1 MIFTRNQLE
10 EILKIIDSNIIQ
22 YSVGILGTDI
32 LSKDDKSLLKNF
44 GVDINKLD
52 QDFPEYIKM
61 YHWGRLSQILGNL
74 NASNVEYKD
83 FIKYLKMGQYDPLTS
98 IESSMLEVSKQ
109 RTYSHIKKL
118 GEDIKNNINNN
129 ISNIEQINRPEYEKI
144 IKESLNRGIQ
154 DRKSLQQIVGDIGG
168 KTQDWTRN
176 LGRLVDTEFNNIFQ
190 EGRARIIKE
199 KHGGDAK
206 VWKNVFPGA
215 CRWCIKLYLTKGLGS
230 EPIIFTL
237 DELISNG
244 TNVDKK
250 TSDWLATLYG
260 IHPFCRCT
268 LYYLQPGTKWNK
280 ETKRFEF
287 PKIKESKYKD
297 IRSKIKIIVG
307 DKKFYV

>member
-1 MIFTRNQLE
+1 MIFTRDQLE

-32 LSKDDKSLLKNF
+32 LSKNDKNLLNNF
-44 GVDINKLD
+44 GVNIDKLS
-52 QDFPEYIKM
+52 QDFPEFVKM

-74 NASNVEYKD
+74 NASKVDYQN
-83 FIKYLKMGQYDPLTS
+83 FIKYLKKGQFDPLTS
-98 IESSMLEVSKQ
+98 IERSMLDVSKQ

-118 GEDIKNNINNN
+118 GEDIKNNVNNTINNV
-129 ISNIEQINRPEYEKI
+129 EQINRPEYEKI

-168 KTQDWTRN
+168 QTQDWTRN

-199 KHGGDAK
+199 KHGGDARVYK
-206 VWKNVFPGA
+206 DVYNDA
-215 CRWCIKLYLTKGLGS
+215 CRWCIKLYLIKGLGS

-244 TNVDKK
+244 SNIGKK

-260 IHPFCRCT
+260 IHPYCRCT
-268 LYYLQPGTKWNK
+268 LYYLQPGLEWNK

-287 PKIKESKYKD
+287 PEIKESKYKD
-297 IRSKIKIIVG
+297 IKSKIEIIVG